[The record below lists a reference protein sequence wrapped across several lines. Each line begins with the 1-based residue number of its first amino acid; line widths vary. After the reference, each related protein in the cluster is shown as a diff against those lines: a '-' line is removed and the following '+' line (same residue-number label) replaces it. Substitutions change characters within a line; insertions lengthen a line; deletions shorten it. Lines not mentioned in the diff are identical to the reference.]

1 MKKCSAK
8 QEEKRPILEE
18 QPQKNTMEKLGVS
31 DAPTVPVRR
40 RLAWD
45 DAEITNE
52 EIQKQAKEEEDAEDR
67 GRDKQVYMGELEK
80 LEVHEKSKADKIKE
94 G

>member
-1 MKKCSAK
+1 M
-8 QEEKRPILEE
+8 EE
-18 QPQKNTMEKLGVS
+18 QPQKNTMEKLGMS
-31 DAPTVPVRR
+31 DAPTIPVRR

-45 DAEITNE
+45 DAEVTNE
-52 EIQKQAKEEEDAEDR
+52 NIQKQPREEEDAEDR

-80 LEVHEKSKADKIKE
+80 LEVHEKSKADNIKE